1 MNWIVYGVQERCWWS
16 LWVILSSFWKWCTNP
31 IWPFLE
37 LYLMKLKKKKKHPFL
52 SENFILTE
60 TQNSKSIRNKQT
72 SNKMKITSWWALFHQ
87 QPIKDYSYT
96 NIHVT
101 KASASIKK
109 KKMVLANLMI
119 VELVWEMGKESCS
132 KEMRS
137 NRRRFVGTR
146 ICCFADI
153 SREWECGESH
163 NSYCI
168 EQPRKENITQ
178 WVKNNMLTTA
188 NQYIIK
194 NTRDWSVIFSQ

>member
-109 KKMVLANLMI
+109 KKWYLQTWWLSSLC
-119 VELVWEMGKESCS
+119 EKWEKRAAPKKWEVTGEDLWGS
-132 KEMRS
+132 E
-137 NRRRFVGTR
+137 FV
-146 ICCFADI
+146 AL
-153 SREWECGESH
+153 
-163 NSYCI
+163 
-168 EQPRKENITQ
+168 
-178 WVKNNMLTTA
+178 LT
-188 NQYIIK
+188 
-194 NTRDWSVIFSQ
+194 